1 MAKHEWGVVH
11 MGLVLDTV
19 YHAMQKLIESPRL
32 VLSEMHMMTIFEEFI
47 YRLPPLR
54 EYHDFLYQKC
64 PMKVMNCHSGTRVRQ
79 TNKMREEAFHPSLKT
94 NQDTTNLVVELNK
107 TLATAI
113 LEEFKTRKTVKV
125 AWRYISEWNGYLS
138 FAVLA
143 TEARVLDLGKEKRA
157 GTELWS

>member
-1 MAKHEWGVVH
+1 M
-11 MGLVLDTV
+11 
-19 YHAMQKLIESPRL
+19 
-32 VLSEMHMMTIFEEFI
+32 
-47 YRLPPLR
+47 
-54 EYHDFLYQKC
+54 
-64 PMKVMNCHSGTRVRQ
+64 
-79 TNKMREEAFHPSLKT
+79 NKMREEAFHPSLKT